1 MFLSRMLAVACVLP
15 ALAACGFQLQGVLTY
30 PAELSAVYLDVPDAN
45 SDLAFQ
51 LRRSL
56 DAARVELARSAPE
69 ATATITVAREDFGRR
84 VKSVSAQNRPTEFE
98 VYYEA
103 EYSVTTAAE
112 TLVPRETLS
121 RTRIFPYSE
130 RDILG
135 KQQEEDLLRDALAR
149 ETACVLAHRLAE
161 LGH

>member
-1 MFLSRMLAVACVLP
+1 MRHLLAIVLLTALLALPGCGFHLQGVTQLPP
-15 ALAACGFQLQGVLTY
+15 ALAA
-30 PAELSAVYLDVPDAN
+30 VYLEVSDPA

-56 DAARVELARSAPE
+56 EASGVTVVSRRDQ
-69 ATATITVAREDFGRR
+69 ATAILSVPAENYGRR

-103 EYSVTTAAE
+103 EYLLQADGEV
-112 TLVPRETLS
+112 LLPRQEVA
-121 RTRIFPYSE
+121 RARVVPYSE

-135 KQQEEDLLRDALAR
+135 KQQEQAMLRDAMAR
-149 ETACVLAHRLAE
+149 EIAGVITRRLAD
-161 LGH
+161 LGQ